1 METIIDESEY
11 IGEAEHIDQEVQFD
25 IGKVS
30 IFCTRDEMY
39 YLTKMHKVYQK
50 YMKKYPGNIDD
61 LDEVW
66 EYILDNLP
74 FKKKELTD
82 RIINLFKDNLEAFST
97 F

>member
-1 METIIDESEY
+1 LE
-11 IGEAEHIDQEVQFD
+11 
-25 IGKVS
+25 
-30 IFCTRDEMY
+30 
-39 YLTKMHKVYQK
+39 VYQK
-50 YMKKYPGNIDD
+50 YMKKHPGNIDD

-82 RIINLFKDNLEAFST
+82 RIIDLFKDNLEAFST